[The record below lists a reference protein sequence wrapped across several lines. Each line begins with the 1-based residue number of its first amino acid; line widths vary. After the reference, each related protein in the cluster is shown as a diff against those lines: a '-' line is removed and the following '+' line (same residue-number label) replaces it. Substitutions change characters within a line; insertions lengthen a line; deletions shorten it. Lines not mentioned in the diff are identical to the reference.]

1 MRVGGGR
8 GGGLRLD
15 GRVTWF
21 SLFFFIFFF
30 FRILVLGFLNCVA
43 TSFLAL
49 VFGVGGDGFL
59 E

>member
-8 GGGLRLD
+8 GGVLRLD
-15 GRVTWF
+15 GRVASLLPFFCF
-21 SLFFFIFFF
+21 SVVQFLF
-30 FRILVLGFLNCVA
+30 RGFLDCVA

-59 E
+59 R